1 MGGLTSHGAAWCGSQ
16 RLGRAARSVRV
27 GASAQP
33 RRSERTGQRPHAGA
47 LGHGGAEELL
57 GGVQLYDD
65 ALTG

>member
-16 RLGRAARSVRV
+16 RLGRAARSARV

-47 LGHGGAEELL
+47 LGGAEELL

>member
-1 MGGLTSHGAAWCGSQ
+1 M
-16 RLGRAARSVRV
+16 RV
-27 GASAQP
+27 SASAQP